1 MILIVL
7 MILCSG
13 GISTKDQVQ
22 DHEQE
27 QENSPTAN
35 QSIGE

>member
-1 MILIVL
+1 MIVIVL

-13 GISTKDQVQ
+13 GISPKDQEQ
-22 DHEQE
+22 EQE